1 MEENEMKNVD
11 IGIIG
16 ALSDEVAELISRLEG
31 HSVER
36 LGSIDFHLGELEGK
50 SVVIAKC
57 GVGKVFAAI
66 CAEAMIIGYSPRL
79 IVNTG
84 VGGALAKGL
93 SVTDTVI
100 ADKLVQHDMD
110 TSPIGDPIGLISGI
124 NKVWFETDG
133 RAVEILLSAA
143 KRLGLRAISASI
155 ASGDKFIADRADKEK
170 IVTNFGASVCEMEG
184 AAIAHTAFVNNTPFV
199 VIRAIS
205 DSADES
211 SSMDYMTFMPIA
223 AKNSAALTLELV
235 REY

>member
-1 MEENEMKNVD
+1 MKNVD

-16 ALSDEVAELISRLEG
+16 ALADEVSDLISRLKG
-31 HSVER
+31 HTVQT

-66 CAEAMIIGYSPRL
+66 CAEAMIIGFSPKL

-93 SVTDTVI
+93 SVTDTVV

-110 TSPIGDPIGLISGI
+110 TSPIGDPVGLISGI
-124 NKVWFETDG
+124 NKVWFETDE
-133 RAVEILLSAA
+133 RAREILVRSAE
-143 KRLGLRAISASI
+143 KLGLKAVTASV
-155 ASGDKFIADRADKEK
+155 ASGDKFIADKADKEK
-170 IVTNFGASVCEMEG
+170 IVANFGASVCEMEG
-184 AAIAHTAFVNNTPFV
+184 AAIAHTAFVNGTPFV

-205 DSADES
+205 DSADEG